1 MSGMERRA
9 ERLKTRHAA
18 LTALAAAVLLAAVLV
33 ALPLAALFAAQ
44 SAEIDEGLA
53 RVARYRAQAATR
65 NETEARLAEARQRA
79 AAVPGLIQAESTSI
93 AQARLQSDMDTIVRM
108 NGGAVRSAQILAPG
122 RQEGFDVLSIQYQ
135 IAVPMG
141 RLRDLAYA
149 IETHTP
155 FFFIDNTDIA
165 TTADWQSP
173 DGQIADP
180 TLEVRWVVRAYRWGG
195 RS

>member
-1 MSGMERRA
+1 MSRMEALA
-9 ERLKTRHAA
+9 ERLKTRRA
-18 LTALAAAVLLAAVLV
+18 ALAALGVAAVIAVILL

-44 SAEIDEGLA
+44 SADIDEGLA
-53 RVARYRAQAATR
+53 RTARYRAQAATR
-65 NETEARLAEARQRA
+65 SQVEARLAEARQRA

-108 NGGAVRSAQILAPG
+108 NGGAVRSTQILAPG

-155 FFFIDNTDIA
+155 FFFIDNADIA
-165 TTADWQSP
+165 TTTDWQSP
-173 DGQIADP
+173 DGQIGDP

-195 RS
+195 RP